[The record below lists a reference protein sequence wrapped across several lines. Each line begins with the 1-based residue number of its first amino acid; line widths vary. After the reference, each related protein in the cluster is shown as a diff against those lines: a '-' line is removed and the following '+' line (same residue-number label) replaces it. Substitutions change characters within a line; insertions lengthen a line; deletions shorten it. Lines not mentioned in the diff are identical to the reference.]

1 MHSDLNTPTGSSSD
15 ELGSSGRLNDV
26 SSTPSSQHEL
36 PPRLNKRQEI
46 ADDYGDPEL
55 LFLSEEEYDEAIIG
69 VAHRIGQEDV
79 IAYDYN
85 KVCEIVAKMMGNDDI
100 MEVMEYVEFNIMGAY
115 VGERTPIFVDVV

>member
-1 MHSDLNTPTGSSSD
+1 MHSDLNMTSSPD
-15 ELGSSGRLNDV
+15 EL
-26 SSTPSSQHEL
+26 PQK
-36 PPRLNKRQEI
+36 PRLNKRQEI
-46 ADDYGDPEL
+46 VDDYGDQEF
-55 LFLSEEEYDEAIIG
+55 LFLTEPEYDEAIIG

-85 KVCEIVAKMMGNDDI
+85 KLCDIVAQMMGRDDI

>member
-1 MHSDLNTPTGSSSD
+1 MHSEITGSQG
-15 ELGSSGRLNDV
+15 EPTN
-26 SSTPSSQHEL
+26 E
-36 PPRLNKRQEI
+36 PRLNKRQEI
-46 ADDYGDPEL
+46 SEDYGDPEL

-85 KVCEIVAKMMGNDDI
+85 KLCEIVQKTMNNADI

>member
-1 MHSDLNTPTGSSSD
+1 MHSEITGSQD
-15 ELGSSGRLNDV
+15 EPTN
-26 SSTPSSQHEL
+26 E
-36 PPRLNKRQEI
+36 PRLNKRQEI
-46 ADDYGDPEL
+46 YDDYGDSEL
-55 LFLSEEEYDEAIIG
+55 LFLSEPEYDEAIIG

-85 KVCEIVAKMMGNDDI
+85 KLCEIVQKTMNNADI

>member
-1 MHSDLNTPTGSSSD
+1 MHSDSLNNNQPAGQPA
-15 ELGSSGRLNDV
+15 GSSGDPAI
-26 SSTPSSQHEL
+26 TH
-36 PPRLNKRQEI
+36 RLNKRQEI
-46 ADDYGDPEL
+46 VDDFGNGEGEGEF
-55 LFLSEEEYDEAIIG
+55 LFLSEPEYDEAIIG

-85 KVCEIVAKMMGNDDI
+85 KVCEVVAKMMGNDDI

>member
-1 MHSDLNTPTGSSSD
+1 MPSNRLNT
-15 ELGSSGRLNDV
+15 
-26 SSTPSSQHEL
+26 SSTDSSASEL
-36 PPRLNKRQEI
+36 PPRLNRREEI
-46 ADDYGDPEL
+46 LEDYGDREF
-55 LFLSEEEYDEAIIG
+55 LFLSEPEYDEAIIG

-85 KVCEIVAKMMGNDDI
+85 KVCEIVQKNMNNADI

>member
-1 MHSDLNTPTGSSSD
+1 MHSDLNNPTGSSPH
-15 ELGSSGRLNDV
+15 EL
-26 SSTPSSQHEL
+26 QHEL

-46 ADDYGDPEL
+46 SEDYGDPEL
-55 LFLSEEEYDEAIIG
+55 LFLSESEYDEAIIG

-85 KVCEIVAKMMGNDDI
+85 KLCEIVQKNMNNADI

>member
-1 MHSDLNTPTGSSSD
+1 MHFDLNIGSST
-15 ELGSSGRLNDV
+15 V
-26 SSTPSSQHEL
+26 SSPNEL
-36 PPRLNKRQEI
+36 PPRLNKRAEI
-46 ADDYGDPEL
+46 SEDYGDPEL

-69 VAHRIGQEDV
+69 VAHRIGQDDV

-85 KVCEIVAKMMGNDDI
+85 KLCEIVQKMMNNADI

>member
-15 ELGSSGRLNDV
+15 ELDSSGRLNDL

-36 PPRLNKRQEI
+36 TPRLNKRQEI

-55 LFLSEEEYDEAIIG
+55 LFLSEPEYDEAIIG
-69 VAHRIGQEDV
+69 VAHRIGQDDV

-85 KVCEIVAKMMGNDDI
+85 KVCEVVAKMIGNDDI
-100 MEVMEYVEFNIMGAY
+100 MEVMEYVEFNVMGAY

>member
-1 MHSDLNTPTGSSSD
+1 MHSEITGSQG
-15 ELGSSGRLNDV
+15 EPTN
-26 SSTPSSQHEL
+26 E
-36 PPRLNKRQEI
+36 PRLNKRQEI
-46 ADDYGDPEL
+46 YDDYGDSEL

-85 KVCEIVAKMMGNDDI
+85 KLCEIVQKTMNNADI

>member
-1 MHSDLNTPTGSSSD
+1 MHSDLNTPTGSSQH
-15 ELGSSGRLNDV
+15 EL
-26 SSTPSSQHEL
+26 QHEL
-36 PPRLNKRQEI
+36 PTRLNKRQEI

-55 LFLSEEEYDEAIIG
+55 LFLSEPEYDDAIIG

-85 KVCEIVAKMMGNDDI
+85 KVCEAVAKMIGNDDI
-100 MEVMEYVEFNIMGAY
+100 MEVMEYVEFNVMGAY

>member
-1 MHSDLNTPTGSSSD
+1 MHSEITGSQG
-15 ELGSSGRLNDV
+15 EP
-26 SSTPSSQHEL
+26 TKE
-36 PPRLNKRQEI
+36 PRLNKRQEI

-55 LFLSEEEYDEAIIG
+55 LFLSEPEYDEAIIG

-85 KVCEIVAKMMGNDDI
+85 KVCEVVAKMIGNDDI
-100 MEVMEYVEFNIMGAY
+100 MEVMEYVEFNVMGAY

>member
-1 MHSDLNTPTGSSSD
+1 MHSEITGSQG
-15 ELGSSGRLNDV
+15 EPTN
-26 SSTPSSQHEL
+26 E
-36 PPRLNKRQEI
+36 PRLNKRQEI
-46 ADDYGDPEL
+46 SEDYGDPEL
-55 LFLSEEEYDEAIIG
+55 LFLSEPEYDEAIIG

-85 KVCEIVAKMMGNDDI
+85 KLCEIVQKTMNNADI

>member
-1 MHSDLNTPTGSSSD
+1 MHSDLNTTSSTGSS
-15 ELGSSGRLNDV
+15 
-26 SSTPSSQHEL
+26 PSEL
-36 PPRLNKRQEI
+36 PKTPRLNKREEI
-46 ADDYGDPEL
+46 LEDYGDREF
-55 LFLSEEEYDEAIIG
+55 LFLSEPEYDEAIIG

-85 KVCEIVAKMMGNDDI
+85 KVCEVVAKMIGNDDI